1 MSKFIT
7 CLHDNVLVFSY
18 NLLPLQFESCS
29 YLEENIKGPNTCASF
44 HVVGVKNFNLML
56 SLSLVDIDM
65 YCKLTMY
72 FLCVFKWSILL

>member
-44 HVVGVKNFNLML
+44 HVVRVKNFNLMIQYIAGFEPHGCRHVL
-56 SLSLVDIDM
+56 
-65 YCKLTMY
+65 
-72 FLCVFKWSILL
+72 